1 MIDLYYAPTP
11 NGWKISIM
19 LEECEIDYNVI
30 PVNLGTGDQFKPEF
44 LKISPNNRMPV
55 IVDHDNI
62 IDEEPLSI
70 FESGAILMY
79 LGEKT
84 GKFFPTQSPEKEKV
98 LEWLFWQVGGL
109 GPMAGQVSHFVNY
122 ATNFPGDHSYSEK
135 RYKNEYDRLLGV
147 MNTVLEQREY
157 LAGDYS
163 IADMASFPWITAYK
177 RYEVDLDLFVNVRRW
192 FDSIKS
198 RPAGRKGIDVGKE
211 NRSVGKGI
219 TKEGLKTMGSQASK
233 SIAEIVPEKSW
244 RAPICRA
251 CETHFLR
258 IWLWQVQVV
267 GKMFP
272 VPQDVPNNKTPLLWR

>member
-1 MIDLYYAPTP
+1 
-11 NGWKISIM
+11 M
-19 LEECEIDYNVI
+19 LEECEMDYNVI

-79 LGEKT
+79 LGEKS

-147 MNTVLEQREY
+147 MNTVLEQREF

-198 RPAGRKGIDVGKE
+198 RPAVRKGIDVGKE
-211 NRSVGKGI
+211 NRSFGKGI
-219 TKEGLKTMGSQASK
+219 TKEGLKTMFSQDSK
-233 SIAEIVPEKSW
+233 SIAEMAKEK
-244 RAPICRA
+244 
-251 CETHFLR
+251 E
-258 IWLWQVQVV
+258 
-267 GKMFP
+267 
-272 VPQDVPNNKTPLLWR
+272 